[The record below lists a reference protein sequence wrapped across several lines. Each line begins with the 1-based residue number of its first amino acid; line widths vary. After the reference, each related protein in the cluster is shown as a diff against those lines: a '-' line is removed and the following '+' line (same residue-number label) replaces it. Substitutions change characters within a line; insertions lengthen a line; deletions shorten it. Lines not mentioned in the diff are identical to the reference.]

1 MVPGGHGGLAPLTP
15 TTPSRPVTRGH
26 GLLEGFLARRRTARA
41 NALIPEAA
49 RAGRV
54 LDIGC
59 GTYPLFL
66 LNTRFAERYGLD
78 REVPDGLHQPG
89 LFLRPHDVAV
99 SERLPFEDRF
109 FDVVTMLAVFE
120 HLDRPVLTRL
130 LSEVLRV
137 LKPGG
142 VFVMTTPA
150 GWTDQ
155 LLRTMGRVGL
165 VSHEEVDEHRG
176 TYSHAQ
182 IVEVAKGAGFDPGL
196 MRYGTFEAGLNL
208 WVTAGRAP

>member
-1 MVPGGHGGLAPLTP
+1 VVPGGHGRLAPVGLSTAR
-15 TTPSRPVTRGH
+15 TVTRGH
-26 GLLEGFLARRRTARA
+26 GLLEGFLARQRTRKA
-41 NALIPEAA
+41 NALIPEPA
-49 RAGRV
+49 RSGRV

-78 REVPDGLHQPG
+78 RAVPADLHEPG
-89 LFLRPHDVAV
+89 LSLRAHDIALA
-99 SERLPFEDRF
+99 ERLPFDGGY
-109 FDVVTMLAVFE
+109 FDAVTMLAVFE

-130 LSEVLRV
+130 LSEILRV

-150 GWTDQ
+150 GWTDR
-155 LLRTMGRVGL
+155 LLKVMGAVGL

-176 TYSHAQ
+176 TYSHSQ
-182 IVEVAKGAGFDPGL
+182 IVEIAKGAGFDEGL
-196 MRYGTFEAGLNL
+196 MRYGSFEAGLNL
-208 WVTAGRAP
+208 WLTARRAL